1 MYSAFLVFLGG
12 GIGSLL
18 RFLIAKATLRLY
30 DGSFPMGTLIA
41 NLVSCI
47 ILSLVFLLILQK
59 QELIDSASYRLL
71 LITGFC
77 GGLST
82 FSTFSFETLELIKNN
97 LWGVA
102 LLNIGIS
109 LILGIGIMFVLLNK
123 SQTFH

>member
-12 GIGSLL
+12 GVGSVL
-18 RFLIAKATLRLY
+18 RFFISKYTLRFY
-30 DGSFPMGTLIA
+30 NGSFPMGTFIA
-41 NLVSCI
+41 NIISCI
-47 ILSLVFLLILQK
+47 VLALVLLFVFQK
-59 QELIDSASYRLL
+59 QDWMVTGNYRLL

-82 FSTFSFETLELIKNN
+82 FSTFSFETLELIRNN

-109 LILGIGIMFVLLNK
+109 LILGIGVMFVLLNK
-123 SQTFH
+123 SQSFH

>member
-30 DGSFPMGTLIA
+30 DGSFPMGTFIS
-41 NLVSCI
+41 NFVSCI
-47 ILSLVFLLILQK
+47 ILSLVLLLILQK
-59 QELIDSASYRLL
+59 QELIDSGNYRLL

-82 FSTFSFETLELIKNN
+82 F
-97 LWGVA
+97 
-102 LLNIGIS
+102 
-109 LILGIGIMFVLLNK
+109 
-123 SQTFH
+123 

>member
-109 LILGIGIMFVLLNK
+109 LILGIGIMFVLLNR
-123 SQTFH
+123 SQTLH

>member
-30 DGSFPMGTLIA
+30 EGSFPMGTFIA
-41 NLVSCI
+41 NMVSCI

-102 LLNIGIS
+102 LLNIVIS
-109 LILGIGIMFVLLNK
+109 LILGIGLMFVLLNK

>member
-12 GIGSLL
+12 GVGSVL
-18 RFLIAKATLRLY
+18 RFFISKYTLRFY
-30 DGSFPMGTLIA
+30 NGSFPMGTFIA
-41 NLVSCI
+41 NIISCI
-47 ILSLVFLLILQK
+47 VLALVLLFVFQK
-59 QELIDSASYRLL
+59 QDWMVTGNYRLL

-82 FSTFSFETLELIKNN
+82 FSTFSFETLELIRNN

-109 LILGIGIMFVLLNK
+109 LILGVGVMFVLLNK
-123 SQTFH
+123 SQSFH